1 VVATVEQLDKPALIA
16 ILTAPKNAL
25 VKQYQRMFEIDGF
38 ELEFEPE
45 AIELIADSAL
55 ERETGARGL
64 RAILEELLGPIMY
77 ELPGSDNTGKVV
89 ITADV
94 VRTGA
99 IPQVIPV
106 KEPKQN
112 KSA

>member
-1 VVATVEQLDKPALIA
+1 
-16 ILTAPKNAL
+16 
-25 VKQYQRMFEIDGF
+25 MFEIDGF

-77 ELPGSDNTGKVV
+77 ELPGSDSTGKVV

>member
-1 VVATVEQLDKPALIA
+1 
-16 ILTAPKNAL
+16 
-25 VKQYQRMFEIDGF
+25 
-38 ELEFEPE
+38 
-45 AIELIADSAL
+45 
-55 ERETGARGL
+55 
-64 RAILEELLGPIMY
+64 MY
-77 ELPGSDNTGKVV
+77 ELPGSDSTGKVV